1 MDINPKVLEKYQR
14 FVADYNSG
22 MDRSLLE
29 GKYRI
34 PPDKFDGFIEF
45 LGRKGY
51 QLERPQQLQR
61 MAHEIDFAI
70 HGEEMQFIEVELDPG
85 ETALAEVGA
94 MMYMDEWIDMV
105 TIFGDGSSESQ
116 SVMGKVFGAGKR
128 VLTGENLFMTSYT
141 NRGNGKQKVAFGA
154 PFPGSIVPMDLG
166 SVGGELICQK
176 DSFLCAAKGVEIGI
190 AFQKRL
196 GAAFFGGEGF
206 ILQRLT
212 GDGLVFV
219 HAGGALME
227 RELKSG
233 EVLKVDTGC
242 MVAMQKSVDY
252 DIEFVGGVKN
262 ALFGGEGFFFA
273 TLRGPGK
280 VWLQSLPLSRLAE
293 RVLAAAPMRQTG
305 GGEKSGEQFIGGII
319 GNILSGR

>member
-34 PPDKFDGFIEF
+34 PPDRFDGFIEF
-45 LGRKGY
+45 LQRKGY
-51 QLERPQQLQR
+51 KLERPQQMQTL
-61 MAHEIDFAI
+61 AHEIDFEI
-70 HGEEMQFIEVELDPG
+70 HGEEMQFVEVELDPG

-94 MMYMDEWIDMV
+94 MMYMDAGIDMV
-105 TIFGDGSSESQ
+105 TIFGDGSNESQ

-141 NRGNGKQKVAFGA
+141 NRAGGKQKVAFGA
-154 PFPGSIVPMDLG
+154 PFPGSIVPMDLNAM
-166 SVGGELICQK
+166 GGELICQK
-176 DSFLCAAKGVEIGI
+176 DSFLCAAKGVDIGI

-196 GAAFFGGEGF
+196 CAAFFGGEGF
-206 ILQRLT
+206 ILQRLS

-242 MVAMQKSVDY
+242 MVAMQKGVDY

-293 RVLAAAPMRQTG
+293 RVMAAAPFKQSG